1 MWNNTIKLDFFEELI
16 FSNRFLLRNLLEKDI
31 PEALFTSKNNVFQ
44 EMNRVFPNC
53 SDEEKL
59 SILYI
64 LLKAYFRSETE
75 KMQLIWSGPSVAGLP
90 GRDTELVFEEYIQKA
105 NKSIMITIYALSDY
119 ALTLVEILK
128 KKARQ
133 GVYIEIYVNDYESK
147 KTLLKEIVSLDYK
160 RVFIYEYTGAT
171 NKTQSLHAKVLTID
185 DEKSIITSSNLS
197 YNGMDGNLE
206 LGVILD
212 SREKAKEIRAIF
224 NSLINKNYFQRIRNA

>member
-1 MWNNTIKLDFFEELI
+1 MWNNTIKLDFFEELL
-16 FSNRFLLRNLLEKDI
+16 FSNRFLLRNLFEKDI

-75 KMQLIWSGPSVAGLP
+75 KIQLMWSGPSVAGLP

-105 NKSIMITIYALSDY
+105 SKSIVITIYALSEY

-147 KTLLKEIVSLDYK
+147 KTLLKDIASLDYK
-160 RVFIYEYTGAT
+160 RVFIYEYTGAA

-185 DEKSIITSSNLS
+185 DEKAIITSSNLS

-212 SREKAKEIRAIF
+212 SKEKAKEIRAIF
-224 NSLINKNYFQRIRNA
+224 NSLINKNYFQRIKNA